1 MRYSSLTRPISSNRK
16 NGMKYLLSALLLVTL
31 TVATSSPA
39 KGNGGVVL
47 GLGADVLVPTS
58 DWKNV
63 VSTGFWGSIRLQY
76 NIASFF
82 SIGVASGYL
91 TWNGKDSSG
100 SVITP
105 NYSGVPLR
113 AFGKVYVTSVG
124 SPRLYIIA
132 EGGVFFGKTSDH
144 TFYIYEP
151 PIHIPGVGDFPAD
164 TVALSVAG
172 KSKTEFNYAPGI
184 GIELPLAGG
193 KTLIDISVRFD
204 AINLSDWKL
213 TRKLTKT
220 SNIGLRLGVNF
231 GL

>member
-1 MRYSSLTRPISSNRK
+1 MK
-16 NGMKYLLSALLLVTL
+16 NFLSALLLL
-31 TVATSSPA
+31 ALSVAAGSPA
-39 KGNGGVVL
+39 KANGEVVL

-63 VSTGFWGSIRLQY
+63 VSAGFGGNIRLQY

-82 SIGVASGYL
+82 SVGVSSGYL

-113 AFGKVYVTSVG
+113 AFGKIYVTPEG
-124 SPRLYIIA
+124 NPRLYVIA

-144 TFYIYEP
+144 TFYIYEQP
-151 PIHIPGVGDFPAD
+151 VHIPGVGDFPAD
-164 TVALSVAG
+164 TVALLVAG
-172 KSKTEFNYAPGI
+172 NSKTEFNYAPGI
-184 GIELPLAGG
+184 GIELPLGAG

-204 AINLSDWKL
+204 AITLTDWKL
-213 TRKLTKT
+213 TRKVSKT